1 MPLATADLLLGGDAT
16 YVVQVPAEVLRP
28 GGADGTGE
36 PADGGTVTLRP
47 LRLAD
52 IQRIRKAS
60 EGQDA
65 LTGALMIQEALVEPA
80 VKLEQV
86 NRMHAG
92 LVQFLL
98 REINR
103 VSGLSLSGDE
113 LRETV
118 QAPLAR
124 ACYTLAREF
133 GWTPQECAQLTLGQI
148 LVYLEMIGRG
158 ETLPGTGP

>member
-1 MPLATADLLLGGDAT
+1 TF
-16 YVVQVPAEVLRP
+16 VVTVPAEVLHP
-28 GGADGTGE
+28 GGADGAGE
-36 PADGGTVTLRP
+36 PPAGGTVAIRP

-65 LTGALMIQEALVEPA
+65 LTGALMIQEALVEPSG
-80 VKLEQV
+80 KLDQG

-103 VSGLSLSGDE
+103 VSGLSLSSDE
-113 LRETV
+113 LRDTV

-133 GWTPQECAQLTLGQI
+133 GWTPQDCAQLTLGQI

-158 ETLPGTGP
+158 ETLSGEAGP